1 MDDFDGF
8 SQLDTLAGNIPY
20 LVTIDVNYVTLA
32 NPDTPTSTRTYFK
45 RMLVNAGASYQY
57 LASIRALFYCNFNVE
72 SVEIVYGIWDLKPV
86 QWLDWD
92 ERVVVNFDIEGVFIV
107 QYVIKPLDYNAW
119 KVIRKLLIELDKQG
133 IQKFPS
139 DLENL

>member
-1 MDDFDGF
+1 MDIIVSG
-8 SQLDTLAGNIPY
+8 SQKERVVVI
-20 LVTIDVNYVTLA
+20 
-32 NPDTPTSTRTYFK
+32 PTSQGKREYHFYASCEDFK